1 MELQGILLKRDGPLL
16 SGSNLFE
23 GIWNH
28 YNKPKN
34 SYLSSIRLLYSLHRQ
49 VVGSMYLQP
58 TVGLSKQ
65 NIVWQSTGKW
75 SVGYVDLEGIKI

>member
-1 MELQGILLKRDGPLL
+1 MELQGILLLK
-16 SGSNLFE
+16 E
-23 GIWNH
+23 MVH
-28 YNKPKN
+28 YFQGRIFLTEFGTTKPKI
-34 SYLSSIRLLYSLHRQ
+34 SHLSSIHLLDSLQLQ

-75 SVGYVDLEGIKI
+75 SVGYVDLQGIKV